1 MQIRWKR
8 KTVGGTTGFKLAPL
22 VVFALTCISS
32 TPSMGAGW
40 ETLPSTMPTPRDEIA
55 SCHIGNFIYVLG
67 GADDLAPASNLN
79 ERYNTETDSWAQR
92 QRMPTARKN
101 LTALA
106 SDGKCFAI
114 GGENEQEGLQ
124 SVEIYDPAADQW
136 TAGQFMPTARLA
148 PTAAVIEGKIY
159 VVGGVDVES
168 FSSDYLKILEVYDP
182 TSDSWETLAP
192 MPTGRGYM
200 TANVIDDKLYV
211 IGGTTG
217 FRAPSDVVE
226 VYDPASNSWFQAEAM
241 PAELYYLASAVK
253 NNMIY
258 VTGGI
263 GLSEQTGLGTKS
275 DTQVYDPTT
284 NSWTIAE
291 PLQLARNRHIS
302 HSSENKIFVIGGAEN
317 VGHPHAT
324 TGSVEVLQMEDSFA
338 INPGHAGAWFNPE
351 TSGQGQFI
359 DVVPED
365 QFMFISWFT
374 FTGADSANPNEQ
386 QWYTAQGNYSG
397 DTAVLDL
404 FETLGGKF
412 DDPQEVTT
420 TQVGEVM
427 LSFSDCDQGQ
437 MTYLFDEEELEG
449 EFPLIRVIPG
459 SDNVCEGLSG
469 NNTEAVDINAG
480 MDGAWF
486 DPDTSGQG
494 YFIDAHP
501 DPEGGNFIFVSWFT
515 YGDATASGQRWLTA
529 QGGFEGS
536 TAEIDVFETT
546 GGSFDDPEPV
556 STTKVGTMS
565 LDFTDCSNAQ
575 LTYSLPADPAEGD
588 IAITRV
594 IPGSQALCEEL
605 VGAD

>member
-1 MQIRWKR
+1 MNPRHWQVTLTASMIALL
-8 KTVGGTTGFKLAPL
+8 F
-22 VVFALTCISS
+22 VVFSNIAFAFPTYDGCSDCHGGFVGNDYVSLQDGADWGQSLMRGHERFVESECDACHKDGSKGEVYLNSSIDDTLSKSCVGCHGRQEDVNNLCIGGSGVQEECGG
-32 TPSMGAGW
+32 GAGLRQMH
-40 ETLPSTMPTPRDEIA
+40 ESNVGQGTCSACHSEDPVPVGENINPFYYGQSGVIINESCDGDGTESQYGDTGLDNDGDGQRD
-55 SCHIGNFIYVLG
+55 
-67 GADDLAPASNLN
+67 ADDPNCQANSP
-79 ERYNTETDSWAQR
+79 
-92 QRMPTARKN
+92 PTRP
-101 LTALA
+101 
-106 SDGKCFAI
+106 G
-114 GGENEQEGLQ
+114 
-124 SVEIYDPAADQW
+124 
-136 TAGQFMPTARLA
+136 
-148 PTAAVIEGKIY
+148 
-159 VVGGVDVES
+159 
-168 FSSDYLKILEVYDP
+168 
-182 TSDSWETLAP
+182 TL
-192 MPTGRGYM
+192 
-200 TANVIDDKLYV
+200 
-211 IGGTTG
+211 
-217 FRAPSDVVE
+217 S
-226 VYDPASNSWFQAEAM
+226 
-241 PAELYYLASAVK
+241 ASAVTASSATVSWGASSDDDGDPITYQVDYRR
-253 NNMIY
+253 NGETPWSDGGNTIETSQALSGLDAEQSY
-258 VTGGI
+258 DVRVTPNDGTEDGANRSTMNLFQTESGGSLFSI
-263 GLSEQTGLGTKS
+263 NAG
-275 DTQVYDPTT
+275 
-284 NSWTIAE
+284 
-291 PLQLARNRHIS
+291 
-302 HSSENKIFVIGGAEN
+302 HS
-317 VGHPHAT
+317 
-324 TGSVEVLQMEDSFA
+324 
-338 INPGHAGAWFNPE
+338 GAWFNPE

-427 LSFSDCDQGQ
+427 LTFSDCDQGQ

-449 EFPLIRVIPG
+449 EFPMIRVIPG

-469 NNTEAVDINAG
+469 NNTQAVDINAG

-486 DPDTSGQG
+486 DPNTSGQG

-515 YGDATASGQRWLTA
+515 YGNATASGQRWLTA

-536 TAEIDVFETT
+536 SAEIDVFETT
-546 GGSFDDPEPV
+546 GGSFDDPEPAD
-556 STTKVGTMS
+556 TTKVGTMS

-605 VGAD
+605 MGAN